1 MSFTDYDPMA
11 GALEIAGMWEPQ
23 EIAGTIAEGECTLEQ
38 MAAAWGCSETTADR
52 RLQVLVQ
59 DGKLTTRLANRDGDG
74 HRVRVWRKV

>member
-1 MSFTDYDPMA
+1 MSFTDFDPMSA
-11 GALEIAGMWEPQ
+11 ALEMAGMWEPQ
-23 EIAGTIAEGECTLEQ
+23 EIEGTIEAGECTLDQ

-52 RLQVLVQ
+52 RLMRLVQ